1 MQKSVAARS
10 LLFSPGG
17 PLAKELSR
25 HGVVLRVNDW
35 LFAHGGILPH
45 HGEGCYFMCASIFY
59 CVWQTC
65 LVSCVVTLE
74 SLGSLFLYCIELLF
88 HAIEKLKLQLFAVEY
103 GLERINKEVSDWML
117 GARNSLGQQLPIPFI
132 ATRGFDSVVW
142 SRLYSRETSEK
153 SEESIRVSQGAFI
166 YILKCQCYTS
176 FLLMRKVCKLHGF
189 WL

>member
-1 MQKSVAARS
+1 MTFSTPCFYSLAVNTLILAQTQMQKSVAARS

-88 HAIEKLKLQLFAVEY
+88 SCH
-103 GLERINKEVSDWML
+103 
-117 GARNSLGQQLPIPFI
+117 
-132 ATRGFDSVVW
+132 
-142 SRLYSRETSEK
+142 REIKVTALCSGVRPRTDKQGSE
-153 SEESIRVSQGAFI
+153 
-166 YILKCQCYTS
+166 
-176 FLLMRKVCKLHGF
+176 
-189 WL
+189 